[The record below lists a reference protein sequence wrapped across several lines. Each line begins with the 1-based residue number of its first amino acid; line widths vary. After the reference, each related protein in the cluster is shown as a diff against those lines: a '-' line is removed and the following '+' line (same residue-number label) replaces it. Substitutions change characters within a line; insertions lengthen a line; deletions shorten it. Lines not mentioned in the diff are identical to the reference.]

1 MQTIQYC
8 AKVMQ
13 TNFVEILAFRGFLK
27 EFRLKQYFDETS
39 LHFRDTYCF
48 DPCKFSK
55 IVLLT
60 VPGAILEWLPL
71 KHNSE
76 VKVDPAADSNS

>member
-13 TNFVEILAFRGFLK
+13 TNFVEILAFRGFSK
-27 EFRLKQYFDETS
+27 KFRLKQYFDEIS
-39 LHFRDTYCF
+39 LHFRDAYCF

-55 IVLLT
+55 IGLLS
-60 VPGAILEWLPL
+60 VPGAILELLPL
-71 KHNSE
+71 KHDSE
-76 VKVDPAADSNS
+76 VEVDPAADANS